1 MERRDESTNSWPLDA
16 RHALALV
23 SRIARDVDDASHE
36 RRDLLLEDL
45 MCAAWPTST
54 AQDQ

>member
-1 MERRDESTNSWPLDA
+1 MERRDESINSWPLDA
-16 RHALALV
+16 SYALALV
-23 SRIARDVDDASHE
+23 SRITRDVDDASHE
-36 RRDLLLEDL
+36 GRDLLLEDL